1 MAGRSY
7 ATADDVKALA
17 QATLGHRLVLASQ
30 AALSNTT
37 AVQLIDETIRAI
49 PVPTAAA

>member
-1 MAGRSY
+1 M
-7 ATADDVKALA
+7 KALA

-37 AVQLIDETIRAI
+37 AVKLIDETIRAI